1 MLKLNFKRITQTL
14 VASASILSF
23 GISFSTSNL
32 NALAQISTNPND
44 PRWYGIIECGNY
56 QGLAAAKVSQ
66 LVVNTLIDPADVLVG
81 GFVAH
86 PLWLGT
92 GTDAWVEVGYDKE
105 PARSE
110 DTVYY
115 WASYTPTSAT
125 YSVEGYATIGNYKE
139 LKIVW
144 NSSTKYWNFYFGGVK
159 IGQAANIGGPSY
171 NGTEAGLE
179 STSDRNYSPKAPV
192 YGLQYATL
200 SNFTWQDCSNPSLYN
215 NLPAS
220 IYWVNRPFSAETKMP

>member
-1 MLKLNFKRITQTL
+1 MLKLNLKRITQTL

-23 GISFSTSNL
+23 GISFGTPNL
-32 NALAQISTNPND
+32 SALAQISTNPND
-44 PRWYGIIECGNY
+44 PRWYGIILCGNY

-66 LVVNTLIDPADVLVG
+66 LVVNTLIDPADALVG

-115 WASYTPTSAT
+115 WASYTPTSDT
-125 YSVEGYATIGNYKE
+125 YSVEGHATIGNYKE
-139 LKIVW
+139 LKIMW

-215 NLPAS
+215 NPPAS

>member
-1 MLKLNFKRITQTL
+1 MLKLNSKRITQTL

-23 GISFSTSNL
+23 GISFSTPNL
-32 NALAQISTNPND
+32 SALAQISANPND
-44 PRWYGIIECGNY
+44 PRWYANSECGNY

-66 LVVNTLIDPADVLVG
+66 SVVNTLIDPADASVG

-92 GTDAWVEVGYDKE
+92 GTGAWVEVGYDKE

-110 DTVYY
+110 DTAYY

-125 YSVEGYATIGNYKE
+125 YIVKGYVAIGSYKE
-139 LKIVW
+139 LEIAW
-144 NSSTKYWNFYFGGVK
+144 NRSTKYWNFYFGGVK
-159 IGQAANIGGPSY
+159 IGEAANIGGPSY
-171 NGTEAGLE
+171 SGTEAGLE
-179 STSDRNYSPKAPV
+179 STSDRNYSPRAPV

-200 SNFTWQDCSNPSLYN
+200 SNFTWQGCSNPSLYN
-215 NLPAS
+215 DPPAS